1 MLAVLKKWLRPAEP
15 EREGFA
21 GLEAWAKARGCSFRG
36 VRRSEGFVLEG
47 SLAAKAWR
55 IEWGP
60 SQRPYVSG
68 FELRIR
74 TEMGLPGGLHGLVLT
89 RRVQEAMEKD
99 VFDQYVEDVKTRVDT
114 RTPPEMRW
122 LVMYPRFTNS
132 ELKSLRDNWAAVSN
146 FKPWMESWL
155 GGALS
160 IELRGMAGD
169 GAIPIVLMATR
180 GRIVLRTALS
190 EPDPATIERWLA
202 LFETA
207 MCEAQRAAT
216 DFSDAAA
223 PSTQPSMW
231 EASALQTKTAGAH

>member
-1 MLAVLKKWLRPAEP
+1 MLEVLKKWLRPAEP
-15 EREGFA
+15 AREGFA
-21 GLEAWAKARGCSFRG
+21 DLAVWAKARACVFRG

-47 SLAAKAWR
+47 RLAAKPWR
-55 IEWGP
+55 MEWGP
-60 SQRPYVSG
+60 SQRPYVTG

-74 TEMGLPGGLHGLVLT
+74 AELGLPGGLHGLVLT
-89 RRVQEAMEKD
+89 RHVQEAMEKD
-99 VFDQYVEDVKTRVDT
+99 VFDQYVQGVQTRVDT

-122 LVMYPRFTNS
+122 LVMYPRFTGA
-132 ELKSLRDNWAAVSN
+132 ELKALREHWAAVSN

-160 IELRGMAGD
+160 IELRNLAGD
-169 GAIPIVLMATR
+169 VAMPVVLMATR
-180 GRIVLRTALS
+180 GRIVLRTALV
-190 EPDPATIERWLA
+190 EPDPAVLDRWLV

-207 MCEAQRAAT
+207 MREAQRAAT

-231 EASALQTKTAGAH
+231 EASTLHAKTADAH